1 MSAERVAQLEYSEF
15 QAAMLDEEKRRRKAA
30 KIVAVLGHF
39 LGRDK
44 DVLAGLTVADIGCS
58 AGFIA
63 DELAA
68 AGARHT
74 FGVDIDVPGLRK
86 ASQRFGERVEFVCA
100 DGTALP
106 FPDGSIDVLVFNHI
120 YEHVVDPDAIM
131 AEMRRVLS
139 DDGVL
144 YLGLGNRLGVMEPHY
159 KLPFLSYLPP
169 ALADRYVRLS
179 GRADSYYE
187 RYRTRRGL
195 RKMVRGLRVW
205 DYTFPVLATPRR
217 VRRER
222 ALPRP
227 GGTGGGRGAVEA
239 APPRA
244 AGPAAGGAHLPV
256 GGDQGR
262 PPPGR
267 AIPAPAARAGTPPV
281 SSRRAVREPSPGR
294 AGAVTPPAGGFPRV
308 SREPAPGRAAAAGA
322 AVTPAALPSVTPA
335 GLR

>member
-1 MSAERVAQLEYSEF
+1 MMSAERVAQLEYSEF

-39 LGRDK
+39 LGREE

-68 AGARHT
+68 AGASRT

-86 ASQRFGERVEFVCA
+86 AAQRFGERVEFVCA

-139 DDGVL
+139 EDGVL

-169 ALADRYVRLS
+169 AAADRYVRLF

-195 RKMVRGLRVW
+195 RRMVRGLRVW
-205 DYTFPVLATPRR
+205 DYTFPVLATPAAFAGDELFGGVAGR
-217 VRRER
+217 VAGGVLSR
-222 ALPRP
+222 LPRP
-227 GGTGGGRGAVEA
+227 VL
-239 APPRA
+239 RA
-244 AGPAAGGAHLPV
+244 LLPV
-256 GGDQGR
+256 VPTYLWVATRGERRPAGRSLPR
-262 PPPGR
+262 PPE
-267 AIPAPAARAGTPPV
+267 PV
-281 SSRRAVREPSPGR
+281 RP
-294 AGAVTPPAGGFPRV
+294 
-308 SREPAPGRAAAAGA
+308 
-322 AVTPAALPSVTPA
+322 L
-335 GLR
+335 